1 MIDMATATKDENQ
14 ELFEREI
21 RSLEAQLANAGAH
34 LTIDATARAAY
45 AREIKRMADTLRA
58 EAAAG
63 RITWVQAAGQAQET
77 RNTVMTIIR
86 SRSSSVGRAVAQRIK
101 AQGYTLNE
109 LVARQTSRMYGPAA
123 IFERLSAGRKN
134 AVYAAIVNSAG
145 KSNPAVTQT
154 MSRLSRVG
162 RGVIFLSLG
171 LSIYNVATSANKV
184 AAVGREVAVGGGGI
198 VGGMAGGAL
207 AGMAC
212 GPGAPVCVTVGA
224 FVGGALAA
232 FGVSSLW

>member
-1 MIDMATATKDENQ
+1 MATATKDENQ
-14 ELFEREI
+14 ELFEQTI

-34 LTIDATARAAY
+34 LTLDASARSAY
-45 AREIKRMADTLRA
+45 AREIKRMADTLRG
-58 EAAAG
+58 EVAAG
-63 RITWVQAAGQAQET
+63 RITWAEAAEQAQQT
-77 RNTVMTIIR
+77 RNTVMNVIR
-86 SRSSSVGRAVAQRIK
+86 ARSTSVGRAVAQRIK
-101 AQGYTLNE
+101 AQGYSLNE
-109 LVARQTSRMYGPAA
+109 LVARQTSRMYGPTAM
-123 IFERLSAGRKN
+123 FERLSAARKN

-154 MSRLSRVG
+154 MSRLAYVG

-171 LSIYNVATSANKV
+171 LSIYHVATATNKV
-184 AAVGREVAVGGGGI
+184 AAAGREVAIGGAGI
-198 VGGMAGGAL
+198 AGGMAGGAL

-232 FGVSSLW
+232 FGISAMW